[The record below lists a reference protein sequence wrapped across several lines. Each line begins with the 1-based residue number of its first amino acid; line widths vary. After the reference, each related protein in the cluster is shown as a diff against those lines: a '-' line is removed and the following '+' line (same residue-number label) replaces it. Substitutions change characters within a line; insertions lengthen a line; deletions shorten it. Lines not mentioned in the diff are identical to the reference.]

1 MAGSH
6 IAIPTILKI
15 GKGTL
20 NDQGKYISAS
30 GMKNAVIYFGNGLI
44 DMFGQQVMDSLK
56 KENVTVVEYREL
68 DSTNIEDIIK
78 LHLI

>member
-20 NDQGKYISAS
+20 NDLGKYISAS
-30 GMKNAVIYFGNGLI
+30 GMKQKYGRIINMSSVVGIEGNAGQVNYAASKAGVIGITKSIAKELA
-44 DMFGQQVMDSLK
+44 SL
-56 KENVTVVEYREL
+56 
-68 DSTNIEDIIK
+68 
-78 LHLI
+78 

>member
-20 NDQGKYISAS
+20 NDLGKYISAS

-44 DMFGQQVMDSLK
+44 DMFGQRIRIFLIRIPLK
-56 KENVTVVEYREL
+56 SCTRFWCGKPCIRCF
-68 DSTNIEDIIK
+68 
-78 LHLI
+78 